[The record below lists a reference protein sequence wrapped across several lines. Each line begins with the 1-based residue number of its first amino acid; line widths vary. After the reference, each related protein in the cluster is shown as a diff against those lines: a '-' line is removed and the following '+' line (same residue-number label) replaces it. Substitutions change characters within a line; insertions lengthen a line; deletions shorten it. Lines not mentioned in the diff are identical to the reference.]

1 MDEKTTKKNLL
12 MFPLGTVGRDM
23 VYQLFTSYLLTF
35 ILFTRQLD
43 AKMLGAI
50 TAIMVGAR
58 VFDALN
64 DPVMGN
70 IIDRTRTRWGKFK
83 PWLVIGILTTSVVVY
98 AMFNTKLTGWRFIWF
113 FGIMYFCYSITYTM
127 HDIAYWGMVPSLG
140 TDSHVRDSFTS
151 RTNLFA
157 GIGGTLASVL
167 IPIFTVGASAIGGN
181 TAFAYGKVALVI
193 VIIAPLFLC
202 FTIFGV
208 REDRSYEKEPLPPV
222 GLKKIVNVIK
232 NNDQLIWIAVIFLIQ
247 QVGQNICL
255 NGLGQMYVYFDYG
268 YEGGFWGL
276 FTILGMV
283 PTAFL
288 MIFYPAIAKKI
299 SRKDFMRKMLYVSGA
314 GYALMFLVGALLP
327 ADTLKFYLFT
337 VGYMAANFGF
347 YAYYLIM
354 MISIINTVE
363 YNEYLHGERDDA
375 IIASV
380 RPFITKL
387 ASAVCVAIVNLTY
400 VLFGVMRYTNQISD
414 LESQANLGALTEEA
428 KLMGIAGV
436 LSQVQS
442 AQKLG
447 MLLFITV
454 IPFAFMFLGYKLY
467 KKHYILD
474 EEKFN
479 AICAEIAERKGLY

>member
-1 MDEKTTKKNLL
+1 

-23 VYQLFTSYLLTF
+23 VYQLFTSYLLTY
-35 ILFTRQLD
+35 IMFTRQLD
-43 AKMLGAI
+43 AKMLAAI

-64 DPVMGN
+64 DPIMGN
-70 IIDRTRTRWGKFK
+70 IIDRTRTKWGKFK
-83 PWLVIGILTTSVVVY
+83 PWLVIGIVTTSIVVY
-98 AMFNTKLTGWRFIWF
+98 AMFNSKLTGWSFIWF

-140 TDSHVRDSFTS
+140 TDSHIRDKFTS

-167 IPIFTVGASAIGGN
+167 IPVFTVGATAIGGN
-181 TAFAYGKVALVI
+181 TAYAYGGVALVI

-208 REDRSYEKEPLPPV
+208 REDRSYEKEPIPSV
-222 GLKKIVNVIK
+222 GLKKIIDVIK
-232 NNDQLIWIAVIFLIQ
+232 NNRQLVWISVIFLLQ

-255 NGLGQMYVYFDYG
+255 NGLGQMYVYFEYG
-268 YEGGFWGL
+268 YAGGFWGL
-276 FTILGMV
+276 FTMLGMI

-288 MIFYPAIAKKI
+288 MIFYPAIAAKT
-299 SRKDFMRKMLYVSGA
+299 SRKDFMKKMLYVSGA
-314 GYALMFLVGALLP
+314 GYLLMFLTGAFVP
-327 ADTLKFYLFT
+327 SGSIKFYVFT

-354 MISIINTVE
+354 MISILNTVE
-363 YNEYLHGERDDA
+363 YNEYLHGERNDA

-387 ASAVCVAIVNLTY
+387 ASAICVAIVNLSY
-400 VLFGVMRYTNQISD
+400 IILGVMNYTNKISAF
-414 LESQANLGALTEEA
+414 ESEANLGIITEQA
-428 KLMGIAGV
+428 KLSSIGDV
-436 LSQVQS
+436 LMQVQS
-442 AQKLG
+442 FQKIG
-447 MLLFITV
+447 MLLFITL
-454 IPFAFMFLGYKLY
+454 IPFIFMYASYKLY
-467 KKHYILD
+467 RTHYTLD
-474 EEKFN
+474 EDEFKR
-479 AICAEIAERKGLY
+479 ICDDIDRRKA

>member
-1 MDEKTTKKNLL
+1 MDEKRIKKNLL

-23 VYQLFTSYLLTF
+23 VYQLFTSYLLTY
-35 ILFTRQLD
+35 IMFTRQLD
-43 AKMLGAI
+43 AKMLAAI

-64 DPVMGN
+64 DPIMGN
-70 IIDRTRTRWGKFK
+70 IIDRTRTKWGKFK
-83 PWLVIGILTTSVVVY
+83 PWLVIGIVTTSIVVY
-98 AMFNTKLTGWRFIWF
+98 AMFNSKLTGWSFIWF

-140 TDSHVRDSFTS
+140 TDSHIRDKFTS

-167 IPIFTVGASAIGGN
+167 IPVFTVGATAIGGN
-181 TAFAYGKVALVI
+181 TAYAYGRVALVI

-208 REDRSYEKEPLPPV
+208 REDRSYEKEPVPSV
-222 GLKKIVNVIK
+222 GLKKIIDVIK
-232 NNDQLIWIAVIFLIQ
+232 NNRQLVWISVIFLLQ

-255 NGLGQMYVYFDYG
+255 NGLGQMYVYFEYG
-268 YEGGFWGL
+268 YAGGFWGL
-276 FTILGMV
+276 FTMLGMI

-288 MIFYPAIAKKI
+288 MIFYPAIAAKM
-299 SRKDFMRKMLYVSGA
+299 SRKDFMKKMLYVSGA
-314 GYALMFLVGALLP
+314 GYLLMFLTGAFVP
-327 ADTLKFYLFT
+327 SGSIKFYVFT

-354 MISIINTVE
+354 MISILNTVE
-363 YNEYLHGERDDA
+363 YNEYLHGERNDA

-387 ASAVCVAIVNLTY
+387 ASAICVAIVNLSY
-400 VLFGVMRYTNQISD
+400 IILGVMNYTNKISAF
-414 LESQANLGALTEEA
+414 ESEANLGIITEQA
-428 KLMGIAGV
+428 KLSSIGDV
-436 LSQVQS
+436 LTQVQS
-442 AQKLG
+442 FQKIG
-447 MLLFITV
+447 MLLFITL
-454 IPFAFMFLGYKLY
+454 IPFIFMYASYKLY
-467 KKHYILD
+467 RSHYTLD
-474 EEKFN
+474 EDEFKR
-479 AICAEIAERKGLY
+479 ICDDIGRRKA

>member
-1 MDEKTTKKNLL
+1 MDEKRIKKNLL

-23 VYQLFTSYLLTF
+23 VYQLFTSYLLTY
-35 ILFTRQLD
+35 IMFTRQLD
-43 AKMLGAI
+43 AKMLAAI

-64 DPVMGN
+64 DPIMGN
-70 IIDRTRTRWGKFK
+70 IIDRTRTKWGKFK
-83 PWLVIGILTTSVVVY
+83 PWLVIGIVTTSIVVY
-98 AMFNTKLTGWRFIWF
+98 AMFNSKLTGWSFIWF

-140 TDSHVRDSFTS
+140 TDSHIRDKFTS

-167 IPIFTVGASAIGGN
+167 IPVFTVGATAIGGN
-181 TAFAYGKVALVI
+181 TAYAYGRVALVI

-208 REDRSYEKEPLPPV
+208 REDRSYEKEPVPSV
-222 GLKKIVNVIK
+222 GLKKIIDVIK
-232 NNDQLIWIAVIFLIQ
+232 NNRQLVWISVIFLLQ

-255 NGLGQMYVYFDYG
+255 NGLGQMYVYFEYG
-268 YEGGFWGL
+268 YAGGFWGL
-276 FTILGMV
+276 FTMLGMI

-288 MIFYPAIAKKI
+288 MIFYPAIAAKT
-299 SRKDFMRKMLYVSGA
+299 SRKDFMKKMLYVSGA
-314 GYALMFLVGALLP
+314 GYLLMFLTGAFVP
-327 ADTLKFYLFT
+327 SGSIKFYVFT

-354 MISIINTVE
+354 MISILNTVE
-363 YNEYLHGERDDA
+363 YNEYLHGERNDA

-387 ASAVCVAIVNLTY
+387 ASAICVAIVNLSY
-400 VLFGVMRYTNQISD
+400 MILGVMNYTNKISAF
-414 LESQANLGALTEEA
+414 ESEANLGIITEQA
-428 KLMGIAGV
+428 KLSSIGAV
-436 LSQVQS
+436 LTQVQS
-442 AQKLG
+442 FQKIG
-447 MLLFITV
+447 MLLFITL
-454 IPFAFMFLGYKLY
+454 IPFIFMYASYKLY
-467 KKHYILD
+467 RSHYTLD
-474 EEKFN
+474 EDEFKR
-479 AICAEIAERKGLY
+479 ICDDIDRRKA

>member
-1 MDEKTTKKNLL
+1 MDEKRIKKNLL

-23 VYQLFTSYLLTF
+23 VYQLFTSYLLTY
-35 ILFTRQLD
+35 IMFTRQLD
-43 AKMLGAI
+43 AKMLAAI

-64 DPVMGN
+64 DPIMGN
-70 IIDRTRTRWGKFK
+70 IIDRTRTKWGKFK
-83 PWLVIGILTTSVVVY
+83 PWLVIGIVTTSIVVY
-98 AMFNTKLTGWRFIWF
+98 AMFNSKLTGWSFIWF

-140 TDSHVRDSFTS
+140 TDSHIRDKFTS

-167 IPIFTVGASAIGGN
+167 IPVFTVGATAIGGN
-181 TAFAYGKVALVI
+181 TAYAYGRVALVI

-208 REDRSYEKEPLPPV
+208 REDRSYEKEPIPSV
-222 GLKKIVNVIK
+222 GLKKIIDVIK
-232 NNDQLIWIAVIFLIQ
+232 NNRQLVWISVIFLLQ

-255 NGLGQMYVYFDYG
+255 NGLGQMYVYFEYG
-268 YEGGFWGL
+268 YAGGFWGL
-276 FTILGMV
+276 FTMLGMI

-288 MIFYPAIAKKI
+288 MIFYPAIAAKT
-299 SRKDFMRKMLYVSGA
+299 SRKDFMKKMLYVSGT
-314 GYALMFLVGALLP
+314 GYLLMFLTGAFVP
-327 ADTLKFYLFT
+327 SGSIKFYVFT

-354 MISIINTVE
+354 MISILNTVE
-363 YNEYLHGERDDA
+363 YNEYLHGERNDA

-387 ASAVCVAIVNLTY
+387 ASAICVAIVNLSY
-400 VLFGVMRYTNQISD
+400 IILGVMNYTNKISAF
-414 LESQANLGALTEEA
+414 ESEANLGIITEQA
-428 KLMGIAGV
+428 KLSSIGDV
-436 LSQVQS
+436 LMQVQS
-442 AQKLG
+442 FQKIG
-447 MLLFITV
+447 MLLFITL
-454 IPFAFMFLGYKLY
+454 IPFIFMYASYKLY
-467 KKHYILD
+467 RTHYTLD
-474 EEKFN
+474 EDEFKR
-479 AICAEIAERKGLY
+479 ICDDIDRRKA

>member
-1 MDEKTTKKNLL
+1 MDEKTIKKNLL

-23 VYQLFTSYLLTF
+23 VYQLFTNYLLTF

-43 AKMLGAI
+43 SKMLGAI

-58 VFDALN
+58 IFDALN
-64 DPVMGN
+64 DPIMGN

-83 PWLVIGILTTSVVVY
+83 PWLVIGIVTTSVVVY
-98 AMFNTKLTGWRFIWF
+98 AVFNTKLTGWKFIWF
-113 FGIMYFCYSITYTM
+113 FGLMYFCYSITYTM
-127 HDIAYWGMVPSLG
+127 HDISYWGMVPSLG
-140 TDSHVRDSFTS
+140 TDSHIRDKFTS

-167 IPIFTVGASAIGGN
+167 IPIFTVGATAIGGN
-181 TAFAYGKVALVI
+181 TAFAYGKVALAVS
-193 VIIAPLFLC
+193 IIAPLFLC

-208 REDRSYEKEPLPPV
+208 REDRSYEKEPVPPV
-222 GLKKIVNVIK
+222 GLKKIVNVIR
-232 NNDQLIWIAVIFLIQ
+232 NNDQLVWVAVIFLLQ

-276 FTILGMV
+276 FTILGMI

-288 MIFYPAIAKKI
+288 MIFYPTIAGKI
-299 SRKDFMRKMLYVSGA
+299 SRKDFMKKMLYVSGA
-314 GYALMFLVGALLP
+314 GYGFMFIVGALLP
-327 ADTLKFYLFT
+327 AGTAKFYLFT

-363 YNEYLHGERDDA
+363 YNEYLYGERDDA

-387 ASAVCVAIVNLTY
+387 ASAVCVVIVNLTY
-400 VLFGVMRYTNQISD
+400 VIFGVMNYTNRISAF
-414 LESQANLGALTEEA
+414 ESSANLGEITEEV
-428 KLMGIAGV
+428 KLASISGV
-436 LSQVQS
+436 LGQVQNG
-442 AQKLG
+442 QKLG

-454 IPFAFMFLGYKLY
+454 VPFIFMYAAYKLY
-467 KKHYILD
+467 VKHYILD
-474 EEKFN
+474 EEKFSS
-479 AICAEIAERKGLY
+479 ICEEIAGRKA

>member
-1 MDEKTTKKNLL
+1 MDEKTIKKNLL

-23 VYQLFTSYLLTF
+23 VYQLFTNYLLTF

-43 AKMLGAI
+43 SKMLGAI

-58 VFDALN
+58 IFDALN
-64 DPVMGN
+64 DPIMGN

-83 PWLVIGILTTSVVVY
+83 PWLVIGIVTTSVVVY
-98 AMFNTKLTGWRFIWF
+98 AVFNTKLTGWKFIWF
-113 FGIMYFCYSITYTM
+113 FGLMYFCYSITYTM
-127 HDIAYWGMVPSLG
+127 HDISYWGMVPSLG
-140 TDSHVRDSFTS
+140 TDSHIRDKFTS

-167 IPIFTVGASAIGGN
+167 IPIFTVGATAIGGN
-181 TAFAYGKVALVI
+181 TAFAYGKVALAVS
-193 VIIAPLFLC
+193 IIAPLFLC

-208 REDRSYEKEPLPPV
+208 REDRSYEKEPVPPV
-222 GLKKIVNVIK
+222 GLKKIVNVIR
-232 NNDQLIWIAVIFLIQ
+232 NNDQLVWVAVIFLLQ

-276 FTILGMV
+276 FTILGMI

-288 MIFYPAIAKKI
+288 MIFYPTIAGKI
-299 SRKDFMRKMLYVSGA
+299 SRKDFMKKMLYVSGA
-314 GYALMFLVGALLP
+314 GYGFMFIVGALLP
-327 ADTLKFYLFT
+327 AGTAKFYLFT

-363 YNEYLHGERDDA
+363 YNEYLYGERDDA

-387 ASAVCVAIVNLTY
+387 ASAVCVVIVNLTY
-400 VLFGVMRYTNQISD
+400 VIFGVMNYTNRISAF
-414 LESQANLGALTEEA
+414 ESSANLGEITEEV
-428 KLMGIAGV
+428 KLASISGV
-436 LSQVQS
+436 LGQVQNG
-442 AQKLG
+442 QKLG

-454 IPFAFMFLGYKLY
+454 VSFIFMYAAYKLY
-467 KKHYILD
+467 VKHYILD
-474 EEKFN
+474 EEKFSS
-479 AICAEIAERKGLY
+479 ICEEIAGRKA

>member
-1 MDEKTTKKNLL
+1 MDEKRVKKNLL
-12 MFPLGTVGRDM
+12 MFPLGTIGRDM
-23 VYQLFTSYLLTF
+23 VYQLFTSYLLTY

-64 DPVMGN
+64 DPIMGN
-70 IIDRTRTRWGKFK
+70 IIDRTRTKWGKFK
-83 PWLVIGILTTSVVVY
+83 PWLVIGIITTSAVVY
-98 AMFNTKLTGWRFIWF
+98 ATFNSKLTGWKFIWF

-127 HDIAYWGMVPSLG
+127 HDISYWGMVPSLG
-140 TDSHVRDSFTS
+140 TDSHIRDQFTS
-151 RTNLFA
+151 RTNLCA
-157 GIGGTLASVL
+157 GVGGTLASVL

-181 TAFAYGKVALVI
+181 TAYAYGKVALVI

-208 REDRSYEKEPLPPV
+208 REDRAYEKEPVPPV
-222 GLKKIVNVIK
+222 GLKKIVEVIR
-232 NNDQLIWIAVIFLIQ
+232 NNDQLVWIALIFLLQ

-255 NGLGQMYVYFDYG
+255 NGLGQMYVYFEYG

-276 FTILGMV
+276 FTILGMI

-288 MIFYPAIAKKI
+288 MIFYPAIAKKNT
-299 SRKDFMRKMLYVSGA
+299 RKAFMKKMLYVSGA
-314 GYALMFLVGALLP
+314 GYLLMFLVGALMP
-327 ADTLKFYLFT
+327 AGSVKFYIFT

-363 YNEYLHGERDDA
+363 YNEYLYGERNDA

-380 RPFITKL
+380 RPFVTKL

-400 VLFGVMRYTNQISD
+400 VIFGVMAYTNRISGF
-414 LESQANLGALTEEA
+414 ESEANLGAITEEV
-428 KLMGIAGV
+428 KLMKIGEV
-436 LSQVQS
+436 LSQVQNG
-442 AQKLG
+442 QKLG
-447 MLLFITV
+447 MLLFITI
-454 IPFAFMFLGYKLY
+454 IPFIFMYAGYKLY
-467 KKHYILD
+467 CKKYKLD
-474 EEKFN
+474 EDEFKR
-479 AICAEIAERKGLY
+479 ICTEIEQKKA

>member
-1 MDEKTTKKNLL
+1 MDEKTIKKNLL

-23 VYQLFTSYLLTF
+23 VYQLFTNYLLTF

-43 AKMLGAI
+43 SKMLGAI

-64 DPVMGN
+64 DPIMGN

-83 PWLVIGILTTSVVVY
+83 PWLVIGIVTTSAVVY
-98 AMFNTKLTGWRFIWF
+98 AVFNTKLTGWKFIWF
-113 FGIMYFCYSITYTM
+113 FGLMYFCYSITYTM
-127 HDIAYWGMVPSLG
+127 HDISYWGMVPSLG
-140 TDSHVRDSFTS
+140 TDSHIRDKFTS

-167 IPIFTVGASAIGGN
+167 IPIFTVGATAIGGN
-181 TAFAYGKVALVI
+181 TAFAYGKVALAVS
-193 VIIAPLFLC
+193 IIAPLFLC

-208 REDRSYEKEPLPPV
+208 REDRSYEKEPVPPV
-222 GLKKIVNVIK
+222 GLKKIVNVIR
-232 NNDQLIWIAVIFLIQ
+232 NNDQLVWVAVIFLLQ

-276 FTILGMV
+276 FTILGMI

-288 MIFYPAIAKKI
+288 MIFYPTIAGKI
-299 SRKDFMRKMLYVSGA
+299 SRKDFMKKMLYVSGA
-314 GYALMFLVGALLP
+314 GYGFMFIVGALLP
-327 ADTLKFYLFT
+327 AGTAKFYLFT

-363 YNEYLHGERDDA
+363 YNEYLYGERDDA

-387 ASAVCVAIVNLTY
+387 ASAVCVVIVNLTY
-400 VLFGVMRYTNQISD
+400 VIFGVMNYTNRISAF
-414 LESQANLGALTEEA
+414 ESSANLGEITEEV
-428 KLMGIAGV
+428 KLASISGV
-436 LSQVQS
+436 LGQVQNG
-442 AQKLG
+442 QKLG

-454 IPFAFMFLGYKLY
+454 VPFIFMYAAYKLY
-467 KKHYILD
+467 VKHYVLD
-474 EEKFN
+474 EEKFSS
-479 AICAEIAERKGLY
+479 ICEEIAGRKA